1 MDECLNTF
9 TSADDLSVAIL
20 VLVVCLP
27 PSLIVVRKRG
37 KAPEDGPG
45 EELHQLG
52 DDGDV
57 VDDLGGN
64 SIALKSLGDVLDK
77 FFRQF
82 FGQFLNFF

>member
-1 MDECLNTF
+1 MDKCLDTF
-9 TSADDLSVAIL
+9 TSADLSVAIL

-57 VDDLGGN
+57 VDDLEA
-64 SIALKSLGDVLDK
+64 IV
-77 FFRQF
+77 
-82 FGQFLNFF
+82 

>member
-1 MDECLNTF
+1 MDKCLDTF

-27 PSLIVVRKRG
+27 PPVIIVRKRG

-57 VDDLGGN
+57 VDDLEA
-64 SIALKSLGDVLDK
+64 IV
-77 FFRQF
+77 
-82 FGQFLNFF
+82 

>member
-1 MDECLNTF
+1 MDKCLDTF

-45 EELHQLG
+45 KELHQLG
-52 DDGDV
+52 NDGDV
-57 VDDLGGN
+57 VDDLEA
-64 SIALKSLGDVLDK
+64 IV
-77 FFRQF
+77 
-82 FGQFLNFF
+82 